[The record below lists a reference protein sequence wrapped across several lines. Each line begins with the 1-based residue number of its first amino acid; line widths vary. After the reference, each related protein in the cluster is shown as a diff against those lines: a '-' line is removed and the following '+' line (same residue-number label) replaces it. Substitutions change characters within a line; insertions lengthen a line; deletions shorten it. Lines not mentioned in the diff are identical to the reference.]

1 VQKVGFDKALSNQLF
16 IFYFFTI
23 IENVININVAKIPV
37 FLTLSF
43 VMLRQQ
49 SESHGQV
56 AS

>member
-1 VQKVGFDKALSNQLF
+1 MQKVGFDKALSNQLF

-49 SESHGQV
+49 SESHVQV